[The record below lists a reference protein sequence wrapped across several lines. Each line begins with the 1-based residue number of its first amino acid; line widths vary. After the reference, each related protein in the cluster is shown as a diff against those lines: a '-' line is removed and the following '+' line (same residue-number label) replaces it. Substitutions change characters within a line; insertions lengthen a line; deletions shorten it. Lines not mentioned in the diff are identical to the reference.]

1 MVNIM
6 ARNKQLDIETIIAKN
21 PKISRA
27 DLAKGAEVLREL
39 EESGAVRPST
49 YGLETADRARMIRCT
64 EDEVCII
71 RGATIRLTR

>member
-6 ARNKQLDIETIIAKN
+6 ARRKQLDIETIIARN

-39 EESGAVRPST
+39 EQSGAVRPSS
-49 YGLETADRARMIRCT
+49 YGLETADRARIRCT
-64 EDEVCII
+64 EDEVCISF
-71 RGATIRLTR
+71 RRLP